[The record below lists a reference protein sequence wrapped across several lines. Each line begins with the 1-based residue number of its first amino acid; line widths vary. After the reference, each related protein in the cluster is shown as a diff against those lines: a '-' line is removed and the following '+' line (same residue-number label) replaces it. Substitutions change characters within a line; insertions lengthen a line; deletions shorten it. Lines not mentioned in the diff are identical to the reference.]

1 MINELLLLSG
11 NDIPFEDAQI
21 IIHPPTL
28 KEIAYI
34 GEEAFFVGCELLKFS
49 KDILTDEDKS
59 HLVDQSNFDI
69 LMLIMNEQ
77 NGAMQYNIE
86 CFLKVLILLFPSY
99 DINFD
104 FNEGIILTSHDDF
117 ENHYINNSNFENFK
131 KHIVALLSLDS
142 FNGKEQGAYN
152 PNGELAQKIA
162 NKFKKR
168 HQELAKQ
175 KNAPNKVAVF
185 SRYISI
191 LSVGEQKDINSF
203 MHYTIY
209 QLLDE
214 FHRFELKA
222 NYDTYIKFK
231 MAGAKDLKDPED
243 WMKDIHE

>member
-104 FNEGIILTSHDDF
+104 FNEGIILTSRDDF

-131 KHIVALLSLDS
+131 KHIIALLSLNS
-142 FNGKEQGAYN
+142 FNGKDQGAYN
-152 PNGELAQKIA
+152 PDGELAQKIA

-175 KNAPNKVAVF
+175 KKAPNKVAVF

-214 FHRFELKA
+214 FHRFELKV
-222 NYDTYIKFK
+222 NYDTYVKFK
-231 MAGAKDLKDPED
+231 IAGAMDLKDPED

>member
-104 FNEGIILTSHDDF
+104 FNEGIILTSQDDF

-131 KHIVALLSLDS
+131 KHIIALLSLDS

-231 MAGAKDLKDPED
+231 IAGAKDLKDPED